1 MSWKDQLRSD
11 SLPWL
16 LESENPGVR
25 YLALRNVLD
34 VPAEDRELKSARK
47 SAHKDGPIAAVLSK
61 MEKEGYWVKPGPG
74 YTQKYRST
82 VWSIILLAQLGASSH
97 EDKRVEQA
105 CKYLLDHMAE
115 GGQFTSSTSG
125 APSGTI
131 DCLQGNLCWSL
142 MQIGYDDPRL
152 DKAYEWMARTV
163 TGDGVAPAEDKDAAV
178 RYYYF
183 KSGPTF
189 ACGINNKLSCG
200 RGGVKVML
208 ALGQIP
214 VKQRTPLIKKAIRQ
228 GTDFFLSIDPATAEY
243 PTRQDDAPSRNWW
256 KFGFPIFYIT
266 DLLQLAEAMVNLGYG
281 KDKRLATTLDII
293 REKQNE
299 QGQWPMEFDYTGKT
313 WLDFGAKK
321 EPNKWVT
328 LRALKVL
335 KAVG

>member
-1 MSWKDQLRSD
+1 MSWKDQLQSD
-11 SLPWL
+11 SLQWL

-25 YLALRNVLD
+25 YLALRDVLEL
-34 VPAEDRELKSARK
+34 PAEDRELKSARK
-47 SAHKDGPIAAVLSK
+47 SAHKDGPIAVVLSK

-82 VWSIILLAQLGASSH
+82 VWSIILLAQLGASIH
-97 EDKRVEQA
+97 EDKRIEQG
-105 CKYLLDHMAE
+105 CKYLLDHMCE
-115 GGQFTSSTSG
+115 GGQFTTSTSG

-152 DKAYEWMARTV
+152 EKAYEWMARTV

-189 ACGINNKLSCG
+189 ACGINNKLSCAW
-200 RGGVKVML
+200 GGVKVML
-208 ALGQIP
+208 ALGKIP
-214 VKQRTPLIKKAIRQ
+214 ENERTPLIKKAIRQ
-228 GTDFFLSIDPATAEY
+228 GADFFLGIDPATAEY

-256 KFGFPIFYIT
+256 KFGFPVFYIT
-266 DLLQLAEAMVNLGYG
+266 DLLQLAEAMVSLGYG
-281 KDKRLATTLDII
+281 KDKRLTHTLDII

-299 QGQWPMEFDYTGKT
+299 QGQWLMEFDYSGRT